1 MHLTEEDENN
11 IQIINEF
18 KVTWFT
24 LLSRVD
30 AAPTV
35 DEIVLTSL
43 NHVANLIMCR
53 RSGNPSKSIVFDMA
67 LNLCVFE
74 TLFQWNFVFTGAD
87 LEAYKVRELQFY
99 DSLIGSNGDYYLS
112 HEAFVIPFMA
122 TMHHCSLRSCLLVER
137 ALVRLLN
144 TVCAILSTQF
154 KHEYVQDNS
163 LSSSSPTSC
172 LPLHHKQ
179 HNDNKNSDSLH
190 LFRRM
195 CMGVVDLSQIGT
207 SFTSDLN
214 HTTNNNNS
222 NNDSSNVNC
231 ERCNSITSGGLI
243 SSLKIMESIDWAM
256 CLESSKFDMDNEFD
270 NHNNNDDNNVFQSD
284 FDESPSYYTTNNISS
299 NNKLPTIDSI
309 CDLLAPYVFRDGDLG
324 WQARDSLLLIAAYS
338 LRDEEFSH
346 SIAKYSSICAVI
358 ATGLGILYTA
368 LPHRLVNNNS
378 PETWPL
384 LIRTLNTNQLANAR
398 FNEFLDALDFCR
410 SLLEIAHPLIQSCLL
425 HCIHAIFFVSIIGPA
440 LTQKAPE
447 DVITATVYLEQFIIH
462 TVGSSLLPILLRFLL
477 MKLPSTII
485 FDTNSQ
491 MNQMTTSTSTTPEGI
506 NSIGSCQSSSVE
518 ATLKDDDNNS
528 PVFSPESCDGPSLF
542 GENQFIT
549 SNSITYMDL
558 IIARI
563 HQCNSLL
570 GITTM
575 SLMNTIIDLHCED
588 IMFVLVLKHLISVR
602 DHLFNIGWTWPDPSS
617 VTDASTKLLNLSSSS
632 SSLRFNLDSARFNA
646 TRDESI
652 IHHSNSYHYHQHEQN
667 RQRQPNHRNNTVAQ
681 LDIDNVEEFNYSSD
695 QSLSKELHN
704 KDEGLEVLASKNEPF
719 VMQINNLPVGSQF
732 LASHL
737 LIPHAELTAN
747 SSLIFNNYYQNDFQL
762 TNKQDCNKHT
772 SLHINNNN
780 NTTVNINNELTQQ
793 TSLTELSSNHSSPTP
808 PSSISSMYNNDTTM
822 NSSNSMLDWL
832 SYTSWAHQTIKIR
845 KHACKTWQ
853 LTFDANQPTNEQINL
868 LNENL
873 KNLQM
878 TEKESTT
885 HYEKT
890 RKFSEYD
897 CRIGLDPYKIYTEYK
912 CFINRNCYTN
922 RDLEINANELH
933 AKALCNAATKLN
945 IDTDLDLDGSENLDD
960 CPPVAE
966 SDQYTDQS
974 KQKQQTYHEKL
985 FSNQQIHKSVS
996 VRNPICMSHSI
1007 DHNLCTCFKKPKESF
1022 ENSTETSIH
1031 TKLYDKSLIKS
1042 WYYLNFLDSF
1052 DINEQVNVH
1061 NPFNNVIDTT
1071 NIEEN
1076 SKIKQEETHPQS
1088 LVGGP
1093 SEYPEQTLHNE
1104 EYITSFMNSN
1114 SNNNCY
1120 YSEDKS
1126 CELNKFIKKLENFSP
1141 EHLMTNFNILDERQ
1155 EQLKFDKKYFRN
1167 TNNIGRCNSLSS
1179 LHNFVDESCQYF
1191 DKLFGRLKAPSLQ
1204 ILPNQVN
1211 NHELE
1216 LFDIPL
1222 TETYPMCTPQKST
1235 SAYSTKGFSDLQLDK
1250 SCNKITQRAKSLT
1263 RDELHSNTTTTTTT
1277 NNNHNRDRH
1286 HHQHRDNYCEMGFN
1300 HGSLNNLIQTRLM
1313 NDSNSHDNFNSP
1325 CSLVLMSSTDTKE
1338 KVKEM
1343 NRDYLIN
1350 YNQCHLSPSRVQM
1363 NCPYKK
1369 SSIST
1374 ISSTT
1379 SGVYLET
1386 IRPNLSQNPYNNKS
1400 LGYNDIDLNV
1410 DHNNNNNT
1418 GTNTTDFNTTHKNSM
1433 DSCTNYP
1440 NLGPFLTT
1448 LFNRLENFTNN
1459 CFYANLYLTNLIS
1472 SLASY
1477 PIPLLRAILFLTNT
1491 TQFAQSMAAATTN
1504 SEHFNTQT
1512 FRAINDNVL
1521 YYLPYNI
1528 LCLIK
1533 EQIELF
1539 TVLYTRQVKYFG
1551 SLDTLNG
1558 YSFDELKQEARR
1570 YLNCET
1576 IDLSKL
1582 SISMDTSTIPLGV
1595 EKKKKKL
1602 KSTNISH
1609 KESKTFTT
1617 DKQNIS
1623 PMMNSNRR
1631 SYFRKWFSL
1640 SSKSNNNNNKNSD
1653 IINTSG
1659 NNLKNTK
1666 STIKNRLK
1674 SSNTNVLNPKDLLD
1688 FSQILQKPMTEFTF
1702 LIDLDSNYQQL
1713 INILSDQEATTIR
1726 GSSSSNGNN
1735 AQKRRRSFR
1744 LSTIKRLKTNVNTED
1759 RIMSMMMMNTENSIL
1774 DISRIQR
1781 MVLCAVIFEDFCKEL
1796 AAICTEHSVQW

>member
-43 NHVANLIMCR
+43 NRLANLMMCR
-53 RSGNPSKSIVFDMA
+53 KSGDPSKSIVFDMA

-99 DSLIGSNGDYYLS
+99 DSLIGSNGDLYLS

-154 KHEYVQDNS
+154 KHELVQDNS
-163 LSSSSPTSC
+163 LSSSSTTSC
-172 LPLHHKQ
+172 PPLHHKQ
-179 HNDNKNSDSLH
+179 HNDNKNNDALH
-190 LFRRM
+190 LFRRL
-195 CMGVVDLSQIGT
+195 CMGVVDLGQIGT
-207 SFTSDLN
+207 SFTSDIN

-222 NNDSSNVNC
+222 NNDSSNVYW

-256 CLESSKFDMDNEFD
+256 CLESSNFDVDNEFS
-270 NHNNNDDNNVFQSD
+270 NNNDNNNDNNVLQSD
-284 FDESPSYYTTNNISS
+284 FDESPPYYTTNNINS

-378 PETWPL
+378 PETWPI

-485 FDTNSQ
+485 FDANSQ

-506 NSIGSCQSSSVE
+506 SPAGSYQSSSVE
-518 ATLKDDDNNS
+518 ATLKDDNNS
-528 PVFSPESCDGPSLF
+528 SVFSPESNDDPSLF
-542 GENQFIT
+542 DENQFTT

-588 IMFVLVLKHLISVR
+588 IMFVLVLKHLIPVR
-602 DHLFNIGWTWPDPSS
+602 DHLFNIGWTWPDPST

-632 SSLRFNLDSARFNA
+632 SSMNFNLDSARFKA
-646 TRDESI
+646 TTDESI
-652 IHHSNSYHYHQHEQN
+652 IHHSDSYHYHQHEQH
-667 RQRQPNHRNNTVAQ
+667 RQPKPNHRNNTVAQ

-695 QSLSKELHN
+695 QSMSKELHN
-704 KDEGLEVLASKNEPF
+704 KHEELEVLASKNEPI
-719 VMQINNLPVGSQF
+719 VMQLNNLPVGSQF

-747 SSLIFNNYYQNDFQL
+747 SLIFNNNYQNDFQL
-762 TNKQDCNKHT
+762 TNKEDCNKYI
-772 SLHINNNN
+772 SLYNN
-780 NTTVNINNELTQQ
+780 NTTVNNHNDLTQQ
-793 TSLTELSSNHSSPTP
+793 TSLPELSSSHSSPTP
-808 PSSISSMYNNDTTM
+808 PSSISSMYNNDSTI

-853 LTFDANQPTNEQINL
+853 LIFDANQPTSEQINL

-878 TEKESTT
+878 TEKEVTT
-885 HYEKT
+885 RYEKT
-890 RKFSEYD
+890 GKFSEYD
-897 CRIGLDPYKIYTEYK
+897 CRIGLDPYKIYTDYK

-922 RDLEINANELH
+922 LDLEINANELQ
-933 AKALCNAATKLN
+933 AKALCSAATKLN

-960 CPPVAE
+960 CLPVVE
-966 SDQYTDQS
+966 SDQYTDKSQ
-974 KQKQQTYHEKL
+974 QEQQTYHEKL
-985 FSNQQIHKSVS
+985 LSNQQIHKSVS

-1007 DHNLCTCFKKPKESF
+1007 DHSLCTCFKKPKESF
-1022 ENSTETSIH
+1022 ENSTETFIH

-1042 WYYLNFLDSF
+1042 WYRLNFLDSF

-1061 NPFNNVIDTT
+1061 NTLTNIMDTT
-1071 NIEEN
+1071 NIEDN
-1076 SKIKQEETHPQS
+1076 SKIKQEGTHPQS
-1088 LVGGP
+1088 LVGGQ
-1093 SEYPEQTLHNE
+1093 SECSEQMLHNHNE
-1104 EYITSFMNSN
+1104 EYVTNFMDSN
-1114 SNNNCY
+1114 SNHNCY

-1126 CELNKFIKKLENFSP
+1126 CELNKFIEELENFSS
-1141 EHLMTNFNILDERQ
+1141 ENLLTNFNILDGRQ
-1155 EQLKFDKKYFRN
+1155 EQLKIGKRYLKN
-1167 TNNIGRCNSLSS
+1167 TNDISRCNSLSS
-1179 LHNFVDESCQYF
+1179 LHNHINESCQYF

-1204 ILPNQVN
+1204 KLPNQLN
-1211 NHELE
+1211 NHEPE

-1222 TETYPMCTPQKST
+1222 TETYPMCTPQKNT
-1235 SAYSTKGFSDLQLDK
+1235 SVSPTKGFSDSQLDK
-1250 SCNKITQRAKSLT
+1250 SFNKITRRAKSLT
-1263 RDELHSNTTTTTTT
+1263 GDTLHSNTTTTSNS
-1277 NNNHNRDRH
+1277 NNNHERHHH

-1313 NDSNSHDNFNSP
+1313 NDTNSHDNFNSP

-1343 NRDYLIN
+1343 NEYDLIN
-1350 YNQCHLSPSRVQM
+1350 CKQCHLSPSRVQM
-1363 NCPYKK
+1363 NCLYKK
-1369 SSIST
+1369 PSIST

-1379 SGVYLET
+1379 SSVYLET
-1386 IRPNLSQNPYNNKS
+1386 IQPNLPQNLCNNKS
-1400 LGYNDIDLNV
+1400 LEDNDIDLNG
-1410 DHNNNNNT
+1410 NNDNNNT
-1418 GTNTTDFNTTHKNSM
+1418 DTNTTDFNTTHKISM
-1433 DSCTNYP
+1433 NSCTDYP

-1491 TQFAQSMAAATTN
+1491 TQFTQSMAMGAATN
-1504 SEHFNTQT
+1504 SQII
-1512 FRAINDNVL
+1512 RAINDNVL

-1539 TVLYTRQVKYFG
+1539 TVLYTRQVRYIG

-1558 YSFDELKQEARR
+1558 YSFDVLKQEARR

-1582 SISMDTSTIPLGV
+1582 SISMDTSTMSLGV
-1595 EKKKKKL
+1595 EKKKKNL
-1602 KSTNISH
+1602 KSTNSSH
-1609 KESKTFTT
+1609 KESKLFTT

-1631 SYFRKWFSL
+1631 SYFRKCLAFL
-1640 SSKSNNNNNKNSD
+1640 SNL
-1653 IINTSG
+1653 IIIIITR
-1659 NNLKNTK
+1659 T
-1666 STIKNRLK
+1666 
-1674 SSNTNVLNPKDLLD
+1674 
-1688 FSQILQKPMTEFTF
+1688 QILSVLLGKTSKILGTQVKNV
-1702 LIDLDSNYQQL
+1702 SNLLTLMY
-1713 INILSDQEATTIR
+1713 
-1726 GSSSSNGNN
+1726 
-1735 AQKRRRSFR
+1735 
-1744 LSTIKRLKTNVNTED
+1744 
-1759 RIMSMMMMNTENSIL
+1759 
-1774 DISRIQR
+1774 
-1781 MVLCAVIFEDFCKEL
+1781 
-1796 AAICTEHSVQW
+1796 

>member
-1 MHLTEEDENN
+1 M
-11 IQIINEF
+11 
-18 KVTWFT
+18 
-24 LLSRVD
+24 
-30 AAPTV
+30 
-35 DEIVLTSL
+35 
-43 NHVANLIMCR
+43 MCR
-53 RSGNPSKSIVFDMA
+53 KSGDPSKSIVFDMA

-99 DSLIGSNGDYYLS
+99 DSLIGSNGDLYLS

-154 KHEYVQDNS
+154 KHELVQDNS
-163 LSSSSPTSC
+163 LSSSSTTSC
-172 LPLHHKQ
+172 PPLHHKQ
-179 HNDNKNSDSLH
+179 HNDNKNNDALH
-190 LFRRM
+190 LFRRL
-195 CMGVVDLSQIGT
+195 CMGVVDLGQIGT
-207 SFTSDLN
+207 SFTSDIN

-222 NNDSSNVNC
+222 NNDSSNVYW

-256 CLESSKFDMDNEFD
+256 CLES
-270 NHNNNDDNNVFQSD
+270 
-284 FDESPSYYTTNNISS
+284 T
-299 NNKLPTIDSI
+299 
-309 CDLLAPYVFRDGDLG
+309 PYVFRDGDLG

-378 PETWPL
+378 PESWPI

-485 FDTNSQ
+485 FDANSQ

-506 NSIGSCQSSSVE
+506 SPAGSYQSSSVE
-518 ATLKDDDNNS
+518 ATLKDDNNS
-528 PVFSPESCDGPSLF
+528 SVFSPESNDDPSLF
-542 GENQFIT
+542 DENQFTT

-563 HQCNSLL
+563 HQCNSLIVEDNQWETSVAL
-570 GITTM
+570 VGFCQRGVP
-575 SLMNTIIDLHCED
+575 TI
-588 IMFVLVLKHLISVR
+588 LKHLIPVR
-602 DHLFNIGWTWPDPSS
+602 DHLFNIGWTWPDPST

-632 SSLRFNLDSARFNA
+632 SSMNFNLDSARFKA
-646 TRDESI
+646 TTDESI
-652 IHHSNSYHYHQHEQN
+652 IHHSDSYHYHQHEQH
-667 RQRQPNHRNNTVAQ
+667 RQPKPNHRNNTVAQ

-695 QSLSKELHN
+695 QSMSKELHN
-704 KDEGLEVLASKNEPF
+704 KHEELEVLE
-719 VMQINNLPVGSQF
+719 
-732 LASHL
+732 
-737 LIPHAELTAN
+737 
-747 SSLIFNNYYQNDFQL
+747 
-762 TNKQDCNKHT
+762 DCNKYI
-772 SLHINNNN
+772 SLYNN
-780 NTTVNINNELTQQ
+780 NTTVNNHNDLTQQ
-793 TSLTELSSNHSSPTP
+793 TSLPELSSSHSSPTP
-808 PSSISSMYNNDTTM
+808 PSSISSMYNNDSTI

-853 LTFDANQPTNEQINL
+853 LIFDANQPT
-868 LNENL
+868 
-873 KNLQM
+873 KV
-878 TEKESTT
+878 TT
-885 HYEKT
+885 RYEKT
-890 RKFSEYD
+890 GKFSEYD
-897 CRIGLDPYKIYTEYK
+897 CRIGLDPYKIYTDYK

-922 RDLEINANELH
+922 LDLEINANELQ
-933 AKALCNAATKLN
+933 AKALCSAATKLN

-960 CPPVAE
+960 CLPVVE
-966 SDQYTDQS
+966 SDQYTDKSQ
-974 KQKQQTYHEKL
+974 QEQQTYHEKL
-985 FSNQQIHKSVS
+985 LSNQQIHKSVS

-1007 DHNLCTCFKKPKESF
+1007 DHSLCTCFKKPKESF
-1022 ENSTETSIH
+1022 ENSTETFIH

-1042 WYYLNFLDSF
+1042 WYRLNFLDSF

-1061 NPFNNVIDTT
+1061 NTLTNIMDTT
-1071 NIEEN
+1071 NIEDN
-1076 SKIKQEETHPQS
+1076 SKIKQEGTHPQS
-1088 LVGGP
+1088 LVGGQ
-1093 SEYPEQTLHNE
+1093 SECSEQMLHNHNE
-1104 EYITSFMNSN
+1104 EYVTNFMDSN
-1114 SNNNCY
+1114 SNHNCY

-1126 CELNKFIKKLENFSP
+1126 CELNKFIEELENFSS
-1141 EHLMTNFNILDERQ
+1141 ENLLTNFNILDGRQ
-1155 EQLKFDKKYFRN
+1155 EQLKIGKRYLKN
-1167 TNNIGRCNSLSS
+1167 TNDISRCNSLSS
-1179 LHNFVDESCQYF
+1179 LHNHINES
-1191 DKLFGRLKAPSLQ
+1191 LSP
-1204 ILPNQVN
+1204 
-1211 NHELE
+1211 
-1216 LFDIPL
+1216 
-1222 TETYPMCTPQKST
+1222 
-1235 SAYSTKGFSDLQLDK
+1235 TKGFSDSQLDK
-1250 SCNKITQRAKSLT
+1250 SFNKITRRAKSLT
-1263 RDELHSNTTTTTTT
+1263 GDTLHSNTTTTSNS
-1277 NNNHNRDRH
+1277 NNNHERHHH

-1313 NDSNSHDNFNSP
+1313 NDTNSHDNFNSP

-1343 NRDYLIN
+1343 NEYDLIN
-1350 YNQCHLSPSRVQM
+1350 CKQCHLSPSRVQM
-1363 NCPYKK
+1363 NCLYKK
-1369 SSIST
+1369 PS
-1374 ISSTT
+1374 
-1379 SGVYLET
+1379 
-1386 IRPNLSQNPYNNKS
+1386 
-1400 LGYNDIDLNV
+1400 
-1410 DHNNNNNT
+1410 
-1418 GTNTTDFNTTHKNSM
+1418 
-1433 DSCTNYP
+1433 
-1440 NLGPFLTT
+1440 PFLTT

-1491 TQFAQSMAAATTN
+1491 TQFTQSMAMGAATN
-1504 SEHFNTQT
+1504 SQII
-1512 FRAINDNVL
+1512 RAINDNVL

-1539 TVLYTRQVKYFG
+1539 TVLYTRQVRYIG

-1558 YSFDELKQEARR
+1558 YSFDVLKQEARR

-1582 SISMDTSTIPLGV
+1582 SISMDTSTMSLGV
-1595 EKKKKKL
+1595 EKKKKNL
-1602 KSTNISH
+1602 KSTNSSH
-1609 KESKTFTT
+1609 KESKLFTT

-1640 SSKSNNNNNKNSD
+1640 SFKSNNNNNNKNSD
-1653 IINTSG
+1653 NISTSG
-1659 NNLKNTK
+1659 KNLKNTRNTSK
-1666 STIKNRLK
+1666 TSQIF
-1674 SSNTNVLNPKDLLD
+1674 TNVLNPKDLLD

-1713 INILSDQEATTIR
+1713 INNSSDQHATTIR
-1726 GSSSSNGNN
+1726 GSSSNGND
-1735 AQKRRRSFR
+1735 AQQRRRSFR
-1744 LSTIKRLKTNVNTED
+1744 LSTIKRLKTNVNTKD
-1759 RIMSMMMMNTENSIL
+1759 RTMSMMMMNTENSIL
-1774 DISRIQR
+1774 DVSKIQR